1 MKTNREPRWTALQQ
15 RAALVCTPLASCR
28 SAVLA
33 RTPLASCLSAAL
45 VRTPLASSCLSAALV
60 RTPLAS
66 CLSAALVCTPL
77 ASSCLSAALVRTPP
91 ASCLSA
97 ALVCTP
103 LASTRSTWIQRIQ
116 SRQLLPTWTALKGHA
131 AGIASGQHHIQLA
144 HGRPL
149 HTPQAKTAAVVRKTT
164 QQHVSLQGA

>member
-1 MKTNREPRWTALQQ
+1 MKTNREPRWTAHQQ

-28 SAVLA
+28 SAVLV

-77 ASSCLSAALVRTPP
+77 ASR
-91 ASCLSA
+91 LSA

-131 AGIASGQHHIQLA
+131 AGIASGQHRIQLA